1 MSIVKMP
8 DTRPVNPERIEKLK
22 QWYSLFRTILEIDEW
37 SDAEKIKKMRELD
50 AILEREV
57 YG

>member
-1 MSIVKMP
+1 MP

-22 QWYSLFRTILEIDEW
+22 RWYSLFRTILEIDEW